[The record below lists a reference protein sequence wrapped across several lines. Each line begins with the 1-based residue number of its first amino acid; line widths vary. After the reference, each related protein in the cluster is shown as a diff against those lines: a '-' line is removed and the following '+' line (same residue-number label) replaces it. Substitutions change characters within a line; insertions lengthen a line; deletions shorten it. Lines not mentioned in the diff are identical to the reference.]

1 MEPKVLEIQKTYLKI
16 KPKTPLKKIPLKKRG
31 LKVDKNPKPY

>member
-16 KPKTPLKKIPLKKRG
+16 KPKTPLKKIP
-31 LKVDKNPKPY
+31 KVDKNPKPY